1 MVEGGNDGRDRP
13 NRTGMR
19 PSGRTKAPVRVG
31 LIGALVSGVVSIL
44 AWSAPAT
51 AVTHDPSA
59 PKMATITPSDS
70 LWGEL
75 GCGTPYAEVH
85 FTITTGNVRRLDL
98 LVHHTPG
105 HFGTI
110 EVKEKID
117 GRFDLKWQ
125 WRQPWDWIWGTQYRI
140 ESPHL
145 HGGDYIVQYWSH
157 NHAQDKLFCSSVVY
171 VMSTNGE
178 RQSVIRRWDG
188 SLLPF

>member
-1 MVEGGNDGRDRP
+1 MGDGSHDGCRSVP
-13 NRTGMR
+13 TGMKS
-19 PSGRTKAPVRVG
+19 SGRGKASAWVG
-31 LIGALVSGVVSIL
+31 LIGALVSFVVAVL

-51 AVTHDPSA
+51 AATYDPFA
-59 PKMATITPSDS
+59 PKMATITPGES

-75 GCGTPYAEVH
+75 GCGTPYTEVH
-85 FTITTGNVRRLDL
+85 FTIKSGNVRRLDL

-105 HFGTI
+105 RFGTI

-145 HGGDYIVQYWSH
+145 SGGDYIVQYWSD
-157 NHAQDKLFCSSVVY
+157 NYAQDKLFCSSVVY
-171 VMSTNGE
+171 VMSTSGDL
-178 RQSVIRRWDG
+178 QSVIRRWDG

>member
-1 MVEGGNDGRDRP
+1 MRI
-13 NRTGMR
+13 GMKPLVR
-19 PSGRTKAPVRVG
+19 GKARGWLG
-31 LIGALVSGVVSIL
+31 LTSALVSVVVAVL
-44 AWSAPAT
+44 TWSAPAT
-51 AVTHDPSA
+51 AATYDPFA
-59 PKMATITPSDS
+59 PKMAVITPSDS

-110 EVKEKID
+110 EVKQKID

-145 HGGDYIVQYWSH
+145 YGGDYIVQYWSH
-157 NHAQDKLFCSSVVY
+157 NYAQDKLFCSSVVY
-171 VMSTNGE
+171 VMSTSGE

>member
-1 MVEGGNDGRDRP
+1 V
-13 NRTGMR
+13 RTGMKSWDR
-19 PSGRTKAPVRVG
+19 CTAPAWVG
-31 LIGALVSGVVSIL
+31 LIGALVSVVVAML

-51 AVTHDPSA
+51 AAVHDPFAPSA
-59 PKMATITPSDS
+59 QVITPGNS

-75 GCGTPYAEVH
+75 GCGTPYTEVH
-85 FTITTGNVRRLDL
+85 FTITTGHVRRLDL

-110 EVKEKID
+110 EGKQKIE

-125 WRQPWDWIWGTQYRI
+125 WAQPAHWIWGTQYRI

-145 HGGDYIVQYWSH
+145 YGGDYIAQYWSH
-157 NHAQDKLFCSSVVY
+157 NLAQDKLFCSSVLY
-171 VMSTNGE
+171 VMSTSGE
-178 RQSVIRRWDG
+178 KQSVVRHWDG